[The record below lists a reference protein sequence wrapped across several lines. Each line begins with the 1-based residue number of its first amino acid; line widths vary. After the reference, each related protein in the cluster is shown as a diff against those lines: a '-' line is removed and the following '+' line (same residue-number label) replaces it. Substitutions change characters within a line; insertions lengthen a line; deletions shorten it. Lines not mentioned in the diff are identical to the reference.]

1 MDKKIVYGAAQE
13 IKVKIMDM
21 INAGKNSTE
30 ILLEVSKMLG
40 EISGEES
47 FYSEVYE
54 QILAVQGLAL
64 DDKFILQTELE
75 EVSARLEKI
84 QAAEKNPDFTAE
96 EHKRMG
102 YAIERHKAEIER
114 LKCRTKKKFCK
125 CFLKCIQT

>member
-47 FYSEVYE
+47 FYREVYE

-84 QAAEKNPDFTAE
+84 QSAEKNPDFTEE

-114 LKCRTKKKFCK
+114 LKK
-125 CFLKCIQT
+125 LAE

>member
-47 FYSEVYE
+47 FYREVYE

-64 DDKFILQTELE
+64 DDKFILKTELE

-84 QAAEKNPDFTAE
+84 QAAEKNPDFTEE

-114 LKCRTKKKFCK
+114 LKK
-125 CFLKCIQT
+125 LAG

>member
-1 MDKKIVYGAAQE
+1 MDKKVLYGAAQE

-47 FYSEVYE
+47 FYREVYE

-84 QAAEKNPDFTAE
+84 QAAEKNPDFTEE

-114 LKCRTKKKFCK
+114 LKK
-125 CFLKCIQT
+125 LAE